1 MKEPTRLSM
10 STGLPHQSKIKK
22 IPLPSIKQEQ
32 EKGNGFWEF
41 VAQHEKSREKWLK
54 QQQENENNTE
64 GDKT

>member
-10 STGLPHQSKIKK
+10 STGLPHKPEIKK

-41 VAQHEKSREKWLK
+41 VAQHEASRAKWLAK
-54 QQQENENNTE
+54 QNNENNTE